1 MIAFLLRG
9 VLRDKSRFLFPFTVV
24 TLGVALVVA
33 LVGFMEGVFM
43 GMIDMTANLDAG
55 HLRLVN
61 KPLYDEE
68 HLRPLDRSLAGQK
81 ETRAWLKK
89 NSPEQV
95 EWFPRIRWGAILDV
109 PDENGETLSQ
119 TPVVGMALELRT
131 ENSMELKRMKV
142 EESLV
147 SGRLPESPNEMLMG
161 DQLAETLG
169 VGLGQSV
176 TVLGQSFD
184 GGMVADNYQ
193 IIGLVKFGVSAMDK
207 KIVF

>member
-1 MIAFLLRG
+1 MISFLLRG

-24 TLGVALVVA
+24 TIGVALVVS

-61 KPLYDEE
+61 KPFYDEE

-81 ETRAWLKK
+81 ETQEWLKK

-109 PDENGETLSQ
+109 PDENGDTLSQ
-119 TPVVGMALELRT
+119 TPVVGMALEL
-131 ENSMELKRMKV
+131 NPHPSM
-142 EESLV
+142 
-147 SGRLPESPNEMLMG
+147 
-161 DQLAETLG
+161 
-169 VGLGQSV
+169 
-176 TVLGQSFD
+176 
-184 GGMVADNYQ
+184 
-193 IIGLVKFGVSAMDK
+193 
-207 KIVF
+207 